1 MISRTFMY
9 VLLQNR
15 VANFVFMIAVVAVLL
30 LDVVYVD
37 TKELFDGGAELA
49 SLMTNI
55 AMSLIAGY
63 IFYVVSAVKLDVDRI
78 NRSKKASSI
87 VVNRILGI
95 TSHLFSQLSE
105 STNTRHSST
114 PDEYEVKHLLEG
126 KMFSDVHR
134 GKVYS
139 DFRSNTSYRTLH
151 YFLFEDS
158 VPNNLKVKKEL
169 ELYFSLLEPELQI
182 AFCDYFNCKF
192 YSNFADVSTKLF
204 FKDRAHKIDSF
215 IDCFVELSTTAKAL
229 KSAHEKIYGQLGQ

>member
-1 MISRTFMY
+1 MY

-95 TSHLFSQLSE
+95 TSHLF
-105 STNTRHSST
+105 
-114 PDEYEVKHLLEG
+114 
-126 KMFSDVHR
+126 
-134 GKVYS
+134 
-139 DFRSNTSYRTLH
+139 RSC
-151 YFLFEDS
+151 
-158 VPNNLKVKKEL
+158 LKVL
-169 ELYFSLLEPELQI
+169 IPAILQHPM
-182 AFCDYFNCKF
+182 NM
-192 YSNFADVSTKLF
+192 
-204 FKDRAHKIDSF
+204 R
-215 IDCFVELSTTAKAL
+215 LST
-229 KSAHEKIYGQLGQ
+229 Y